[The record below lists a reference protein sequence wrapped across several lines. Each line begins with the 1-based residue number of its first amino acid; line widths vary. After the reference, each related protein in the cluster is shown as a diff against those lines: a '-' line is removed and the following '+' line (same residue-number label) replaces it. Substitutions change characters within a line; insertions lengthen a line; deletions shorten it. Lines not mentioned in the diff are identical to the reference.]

1 MMRPAGERA
10 HRSRV
15 NGRRTPAL
23 RHHGGLGRAAR
34 GPRLLVVDLAV
45 LVAVL
50 LAAALGALVALL
62 ARGVLGSGSLRGR
75 RAGDHP
81 SSALPGAPDVPDAV
95 AEVLALVGGPAV
107 VLDVADEVV
116 RASPAAHA
124 MGLIRGSGLAHPET
138 LALVRAAR
146 RDGATHESRLLLRR
160 GRTPDARPSVL
171 SARVAP
177 LGTLHVLL
185 LATDHT
191 ESVRVE
197 EVRRDFIVNV
207 SHELKT
213 PVGALGLLSEAIESA
228 ADDPVAVRRFASRAN
243 REARRLD
250 ELVRDIVELSKVQ
263 VDDPVVGASRV
274 DLTGVLE
281 EAVDRCRLVAE
292 DRGVVLDLTV
302 DPDEVAAAQVV
313 GDADQL
319 ASAVTNL
326 VDNAVRYSDPGT
338 RVAIG
343 LQREGAS
350 VEVLVT
356 DQGPGIPEAE
366 QERVFE
372 RFYRVDPARS
382 RATGG
387 TGLGLA
393 IVKHVAAGH
402 GGEVSLW
409 SQVGQ
414 GSTFGI
420 RLPDRAGVRETAG
433 LVVAADRD
441 RGDAADGERVG
452 ASP

>member
-1 MMRPAGERA
+1 M
-10 HRSRV
+10 
-15 NGRRTPAL
+15 
-23 RHHGGLGRAAR
+23 
-34 GPRLLVVDLAV
+34 

-50 LAAALGALVALL
+50 LAAALGALVALAARSIL
-62 ARGVLGSGSLRGR
+62 AVGPR
-75 RAGDHP
+75 RAGPSGADGLADH
-81 SSALPGAPDVPDAV
+81 GAPDVPDVV

-124 MGLIRGSGLAHPET
+124 TGLVRGTSLAHPET

-146 RDGATHESRLLLRR
+146 RDGATHEERLLLRR
-160 GRTPDARPSVL
+160 GRVPGARPSVL

-191 ESVRVE
+191 EAVRVE

-213 PVGALGLLSEAIESA
+213 PVGALGLLAEAIERA
-228 ADDPVAVRRFASRAN
+228 ADDPVAVRRFASRTAV
-243 REARRLD
+243 EARRLT

-263 VDDPVVGASRV
+263 VDDPVVDPRPV
-274 DLTGVLE
+274 DLPAVLE
-281 EAVDRCRLVAE
+281 EAVDRCRLAAQ
-292 DRGVVLDLTV
+292 DRGVVLDLSVGTAQ
-302 DPDEVAAAQVV
+302 VAAAEVV
-313 GDADQL
+313 GDAEQL
-319 ASAVTNL
+319 VTAVTNL
-326 VDNAVRYSDPGT
+326 VDNAVRHSEAGM
-338 RVAIG
+338 RVAVG
-343 LQREGAS
+343 TNRRGGS
-350 VEVLVT
+350 VEITVT
-356 DQGPGIPEAE
+356 DQGIGIPDGE
-366 QERVFE
+366 QQRVFE

-393 IVKHVAAGH
+393 IVKHVVAGH

-414 GSTFGI
+414 GSTFSV
-420 RLPDRAGVRETAG
+420 RLPDRSTVDPAGDPASTAG
-433 LVVAADRD
+433 PGARRAAVTE
-441 RGDAADGERVG
+441 AAER
-452 ASP
+452 ALP